1 MTANTQTDN
10 SVPTTLEIK
19 WRALLQSVKPV
30 YGNADADRIAEIMQS
45 AMNGEDTTERK
56 LQFIAEKETSDSMAN
71 PEDDEDTMSNASS
84 EDDNAMSAEER
95 DVWDNWGSAGGPP
108 LPGRRFIGGEWKT
121 VPYAEWT
128 EADKALAEEIYG
140 HDSEDEE
147 ERVYEEW
154 LAKRDQ
160 WLQKQSKE
168 TLIMMVLMDN
178 MEKEDYID
186 KHMDD
191 MDSE

>member
-45 AMNGEDTTERK
+45 EMDGEDTTERK

-71 PEDDEDTMSNASS
+71 
-84 EDDNAMSAEER
+84 AMSAEER
-95 DVWDNWGSAGGPP
+95 EMLIEDN
-108 LPGRRFIGGEWKT
+108 
-121 VPYAEWT
+121 
-128 EADKALAEEIYG
+128 
-140 HDSEDEE
+140 
-147 ERVYEEW
+147 
-154 LAKRDQ
+154 
-160 WLQKQSKE
+160 
-168 TLIMMVLMDN
+168 
-178 MEKEDYID
+178 
-186 KHMDD
+186 

>member
-1 MTANTQTDN
+1 MTAYTQTDN
-10 SVPTTLEIK
+10 CVPTALEIK

-45 AMNGEDTTERK
+45 EMDGEDTTERK

-71 PEDDEDTMSNASS
+71 P

-128 EADKALAEEIYG
+128 EADKALAEEIFRD
-140 HDSEDEE
+140 DSEEDEE
-147 ERVYEEW
+147 LSDWETRRTRYLESLPKIVLIDLLNMSNEEREM
-154 LAKRDQ
+154 
-160 WLQKQSKE
+160 
-168 TLIMMVLMDN
+168 LIEDN
-178 MEKEDYID
+178 
-186 KHMDD
+186 

>member
-1 MTANTQTDN
+1 MTAYTQTDN

-45 AMNGEDTTERK
+45 EMNGEDTTERK
-56 LQFIAEKETSDSMAN
+56 LQFIAEKEISDYMTSH
-71 PEDDEDTMSNASS
+71 EDGEDTMSIASS

-95 DVWDNWGSAGGPP
+95 GVWDNWGSAGGPP
-108 LPGRRFIGGEWKT
+108 LPGRRFIDGEWKT

-128 EADKALAEEIYG
+128 EADKALADEIYG
-140 HDSEDEE
+140 HDSE
-147 ERVYEEW
+147 EREM
-154 LAKRDQ
+154 
-160 WLQKQSKE
+160 
-168 TLIMMVLMDN
+168 LIEDN
-178 MEKEDYID
+178 
-186 KHMDD
+186 

>member
-1 MTANTQTDN
+1 MTAYTQTDN
-10 SVPTTLEIK
+10 CVPTTLEIK

-45 AMNGEDTTERK
+45 EMDGEDTTERK
-56 LQFIAEKETSDSMAN
+56 LQFIAEKETSDYMA
-71 PEDDEDTMSNASS
+71 
-84 EDDNAMSAEER
+84 NAMSAEER

-108 LPGRRFIGGEWKT
+108 LPGRRFIDGEWKT

-128 EADKALAEEIYG
+128 EADKALADEIYG

-147 ERVYEEW
+147 ERAYEEW
-154 LAKRDQ
+154 IAKRDQ

-168 TLIMMVLMDN
+168 TLIKMVLMDN